1 MKKKKVS
8 KRPAPRAKRPAR
20 RIRGIRQK
28 LVSVITRQ
36 KPKKLRGQALRYQQ
50 MLLTLRDHLL
60 DAINT
65 TAGQTLNR
73 SQRDSSG
80 DISGYPTHQA
90 DAGSEDFDREFA
102 LSLVSSEQE
111 GLYEIAEALKRLET
125 NTFGICE
132 MCSKPIKKARLK
144 AVPFARFCLPCQTEV
159 EKEKNAPA
167 RPTVSLEDAAEEE
180 AAEETAEE

>member
-1 MKKKKVS
+1 MKKKKAKKRSVPRS
-8 KRPAPRAKRPAR
+8 KRAVRRKCVGKKALPA
-20 RIRGIRQK
+20 
-28 LVSVITRQ
+28 VIVQ
-36 KPKKLRGQALRYQQ
+36 PKPKKLRGEGLRYQR
-50 MLLTLRDHLL
+50 MLLNLRDHLL

-80 DISGYPTHQA
+80 DISGYPTHLA
-90 DAGSEDFDREFA
+90 DVGSEDFDRDFA

-111 GLYEIAEALKRLET
+111 GLYEIAEALKRLES

-132 MCSKPIKKARLK
+132 MCGKAIKKPRLK

-159 EKEKNAPA
+159 EKEKKATA
-167 RPTVSLEDAAEEE
+167 APTVSLEETAEEE
-180 AAEETAEE
+180 AAEEAAEE

>member
-1 MKKKKVS
+1 MKKKKAK
-8 KRPAPRAKRPAR
+8 KRSAPRSKPQGRRKRRSSAKPVPVM
-20 RIRGIRQK
+20 I
-28 LVSVITRQ
+28 RQ
-36 KPKKLRGQALRYQQ
+36 KPKKLRGQALRYQR

-60 DAINT
+60 DAINIT
-65 TAGQTLNR
+65 TGQTLNR

-111 GLYEIAEALKRLET
+111 GLYEIAEALKRLES
-125 NTFGICE
+125 NTFGICD

-159 EKEKNAPA
+159 EKEKKETGRPA
-167 RPTVSLEDAAEEE
+167 VSLEETAEEE
-180 AAEETAEE
+180 AAEDAAAE